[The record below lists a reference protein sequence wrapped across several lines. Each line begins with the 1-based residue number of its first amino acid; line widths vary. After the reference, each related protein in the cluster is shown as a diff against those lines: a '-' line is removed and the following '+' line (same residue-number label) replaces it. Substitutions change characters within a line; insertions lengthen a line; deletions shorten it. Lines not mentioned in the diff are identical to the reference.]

1 MTTKT
6 VKKKAAPKKAPLK
19 KAAKASNKKTEEPS
33 LNIIHTAKCQTISG
47 KSTLTYNFGT
57 DNKNAL
63 FIRIKGNTGGGFY
76 SDEWIPLNN
85 ITAVLDELPADQPI
99 SSINLFPLF
108 NGKSVNTPGYLLASL
123 LSEGV
128 LSLAQGKKRVYHY
141 SGTDKLLAKLQKKLK

>member
-1 MTTKT
+1 MTAKT
-6 VKKKAAPKKAPLK
+6 VKKKAAPKKK
-19 KAAKASNKKTEEPS
+19 SAKSNISKKTEKADKLS
-33 LNIIHTAKCQTISG
+33 LQIVATAKCQTISG
-47 KSTLTYNFGT
+47 KSTITYNLGA